1 MEPKEGNVSEMPS
14 SGNTS
19 TKLRRIAELA
29 KEAPDMCF
37 TSLSH
42 HIDHE
47 FLQEAYHRTR
57 KDGAP
62 GVDRMT
68 ALEYEQDL
76 DGNLD
81 RLLTA
86 AKTGS
91 YRAPPVRRVQIP
103 KGEGKEYRPIGIP
116 TFEDKVLQQAVKM
129 VLESVYEQD
138 FRTFSYGFRPGR
150 SAHQALSALWSGIM
164 GMYGGWVVEVDI
176 RRFFDTVDHQHLREI
191 LSQRV
196 RDGVITRLI
205 GKWLNAGVLESGEVH
220 YPDQGTPQ
228 GGVISPMLANIY
240 LNEVVDR
247 WWEEMIQPRLKGQG
261 VLIRYA
267 DDMVMVFE
275 NKTDADRMMEALPK
289 RFERYGLKLHP
300 EKTRKLPFESPDK
313 WRRPPENGPHQP
325 PGSFDFLGFTHYWGK
340 SKKRKPVV
348 KVKTAATRLR
358 RTLVRLNQWLRTNRH
373 QPVWWQHKKLSQ
385 SLSGHYGYFG
395 LTGNGRSLEQLRHQ
409 VERLWK
415 KWLGRRSWKARMTW
429 SRFALLKQ
437 RYPLP
442 PVKIVH
448 SVFLGANP

>member
-220 YPDQGTPQ
+220 YPDCQAP
-228 GGVISPMLANIY
+228 VILA
-240 LNEVVDR
+240 
-247 WWEEMIQPRLKGQG
+247 PS
-261 VLIRYA
+261 A
-267 DDMVMVFE
+267 
-275 NKTDADRMMEALPK
+275 P
-289 RFERYGLKLHP
+289 LKLAP
-300 EKTRKLPFESPDK
+300 SF
-313 WRRPPENGPHQP
+313 
-325 PGSFDFLGFTHYWGK
+325 GS
-340 SKKRKPVV
+340 
-348 KVKTAATRLR
+348 A
-358 RTLVRLNQWLRTNRH
+358 
-373 QPVWWQHKKLSQ
+373 
-385 SLSGHYGYFG
+385 
-395 LTGNGRSLEQLRHQ
+395 
-409 VERLWK
+409 VE
-415 KWLGRRSWKARMTW
+415 A
-429 SRFALLKQ
+429 
-437 RYPLP
+437 
-442 PVKIVH
+442 
-448 SVFLGANP
+448 